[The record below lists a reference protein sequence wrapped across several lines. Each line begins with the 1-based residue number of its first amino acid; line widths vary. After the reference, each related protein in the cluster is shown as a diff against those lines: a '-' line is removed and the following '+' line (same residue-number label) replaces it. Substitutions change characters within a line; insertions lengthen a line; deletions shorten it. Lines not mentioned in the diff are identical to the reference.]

1 MTGCGEIVRRIG
13 PMAAVLTAALTLSD
27 SSGQAESDRC
37 SLPSQHVGLV
47 FPLDQVDAAWT
58 CRLEP
63 IIAHYTTANKVGPI
77 RTPLSEQVYLYLLE
91 HPVMAAALVNR
102 LDLGLYKAEL
112 RGSEKFWATDGE
124 GTEGIVHPLYQD
136 RSTRIYYLEG
146 THDGRFLPRVSGK
159 ALVLFKLQSVKDGQG
174 IESMDNTM
182 VAYLRLDNRLYSGL
196 LSMLRP
202 LIGNVVTRQV
212 VKAFDAA
219 RRLAG
224 VMRDHPD
231 QVLFEATD
239 PPGLPDEQV
248 AFLKEALMSLH
259 NPVEKPSPA
268 LP

>member
-13 PMAAVLTAALTLSD
+13 PMAAVLTAALALSD
-27 SSGQAESDRC
+27 SSAQAESHRC
-37 SLPSQHVGLV
+37 SLPSQHVGLA
-47 FPLDQVDAAWT
+47 FPLDRVDAAWT

-63 IIAHYTTANKVGPI
+63 ILMQYTTANKVGPI
-77 RTPLSEQVYLYLLE
+77 RTPLPEEVYLYLLE
-91 HPVMAAALVNR
+91 HPVMAAALANR

-112 RGSEKFWATDGE
+112 RGPGEFWATDGE
-124 GTEGIVHPLYQD
+124 GTEGIVYRLYQD
-136 RSTRIYYLEG
+136 RRTRIYYVEG
-146 THDGRFLPRVSGK
+146 SHDGRFLPRVSGK
-159 ALVLFKLQSVKDGQG
+159 ALVLFKLQPVKDGQG

-202 LIGNVVTRQV
+202 LVGNVVTRQV

-248 AFLKEALMSLH
+248 AFLKEALVSLH
-259 NPVEKPSPA
+259 NPAQKLSPA